1 MKNVNEMTVNEM
13 TMGERFGY
21 MMAGRGVTTNSTTL
35 EVMTALVDTTR
46 QATESVAEVAG
57 MIVTDFVE
65 GCGSDYMKYLTDTK
79 FERVTGDG
87 EVVKT
92 LPMPGIS

>member
-1 MKNVNEMTVNEM
+1 MNVNVNEM
-13 TMGERFGY
+13 TMGEMFGY

-46 QATESVAEVAG
+46 QATESVAKVAG
-57 MIVTDFVE
+57 MIVTDFVD
-65 GCGSDYMKYLTDTK
+65 GCGNDYMEYLTDTK
-79 FERVTGDG
+79 FERITGDG
-87 EVVKT
+87 EIVKT